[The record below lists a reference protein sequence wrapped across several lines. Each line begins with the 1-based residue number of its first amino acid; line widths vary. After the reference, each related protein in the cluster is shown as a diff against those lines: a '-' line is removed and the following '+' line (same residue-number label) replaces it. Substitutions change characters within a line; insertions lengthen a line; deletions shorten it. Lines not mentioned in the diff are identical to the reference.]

1 MTTSA
6 PAGAPGAAIL
16 NRSFR
21 SLPSRLLGVI
31 SSPRATLT
39 AVAAA
44 PRSAGVLALTFAVTA
59 LCSAALLQTDVG
71 RLALLDQWERT
82 ASAFGQTVDDQ
93 QYAAL
98 EEGSRN
104 GVAYAAITSLASGPV
119 LAIALAG
126 VLFAAFTAR
135 FGRAASFTQVLAVV
149 AHAGVILALRQVIA
163 APVNYARETLAS
175 PMTMTFFL
183 SMLDEASP
191 LARLFGIIDLFVLWW
206 LAVLA
211 IGMSVLYQ
219 RRTRPLLM
227 VFVGA
232 YVVLAL
238 LLVIAMA
245 MTGGTV

>member
-1 MTTSA
+1 MTTSVSA
-6 PAGAPGAAIL
+6 SAPGEAIPD
-16 NRSFR
+16 RGYR
-21 SLPSRLLGVI
+21 SLPARVLGVI
-31 SSPRATLT
+31 RSPRATLT

-59 LCSAALLQTDVG
+59 ACSAALLQTEVG
-71 RLALLDQWERT
+71 RLALVDQWERT
-82 ASAFGQTVDDQ
+82 ASAFGQTVDDA

-98 EEGSRN
+98 EQASEN
-104 GVAYAAITSLASGPV
+104 GVAYAVIASLASGPLLAVV
-119 LAIALAG
+119 LSG
-126 VLFAAFTAR
+126 VLLVVFNAR
-135 FGRAASFTQVLAVV
+135 FGKKAYAQVLAVV

-175 PMTMTFFL
+175 PMTMTVFL
-183 SMLDEASP
+183 SMFDEASP
-191 LARLFGIIDLFVLWW
+191 LARLFGVIDLFVLWW
-206 LAVLA
+206 LAVVA
-211 IGMSVLYQ
+211 IGMSVVYQ

-227 VFVGA
+227 AFIGA

>member
-1 MTTSA
+1 MTTSVS
-6 PAGAPGAAIL
+6 AGAPGAAIL

-21 SLPSRLLGVI
+21 SLPARLFGVI
-31 SSPRATLT
+31 RSPRATLT

-44 PRSAGVLALTFAVTA
+44 PRSAGVLTFTFAVTA
-59 LCSAALLQTDVG
+59 LCSAALLQTEVG
-71 RLALLDQWERT
+71 RLALVDQWERT

-98 EEGSRN
+98 DEGSEN
-104 GVAYAAITSLASGPV
+104 GVAYAAIASFASGPL
-119 LAIALAG
+119 LAIALSG
-126 VLFAAFTAR
+126 VLLVVFTAR
-135 FGRAASFTQVLAVV
+135 FGRVASYAQVLAVV

-175 PMTMTFFL
+175 PMTMTIFL
-183 SMLDEASP
+183 SMFDEASP

-219 RRTRPLLM
+219 RRARTLLIT
-227 VFVGA
+227 FIGA
-232 YVVLAL
+232 YVVVAL